1 MAMDHHHFPSLNGS
15 KVRLQDLQGAEAKG
29 SQAAGQE
36 DLPKSI
42 PFSKLTICY

>member
-1 MAMDHHHFPSLNGS
+1 MAMDHHHFPSLWCGS
-15 KVRLQDLQGAEAKG
+15 KVRLQDLQGTEAKG

-42 PFSKLTICY
+42 S